1 MSKFIEIFKEIFDN
15 FTLFFIIFI
24 GLAILLID
32 GPRMKNKEFTRE
44 LTIVRIISYSYM
56 IFGIIMFIILRIV

>member
-56 IFGIIMFIILRIV
+56 IFGIIIFIILRIV

>member
-32 GPRMKNKEFTRE
+32 GTRMKNKEFTRE

-56 IFGIIMFIILRIV
+56 IFGIIIFIILRIV

>member
-1 MSKFIEIFKEIFDN
+1 LSKFIEIFKEIFDN

-56 IFGIIMFIILRIV
+56 IFGIIIFIILRIV